1 MKTFKCGQC
10 GGELEERMIDY
21 PISQNGEIII
31 LENVPVNVCRSCSE
45 MWFSS
50 EALSVIDKAASYS
63 EKPRRTK
70 PIFVWSYEEF
80 AVAV

>member
-1 MKTFKCGQC
+1 MKTLKCGQC
-10 GGELEERMIDY
+10 GGESEERMIDY
-21 PISQNGEIII
+21 PISQNGDVII
-31 LENVPVNVCRSCSE
+31 LENVPVNICHSCGE

-50 EALSVIDKAASYS
+50 EALSVIDKAASYT
-63 EKPRRTK
+63 EKPNRTK

>member
-10 GGELEERMIDY
+10 GGELGERMIDY
-21 PISQNGEIII
+21 PINQNGEVII
-31 LENVPVNVCRSCSE
+31 LENVPVNICRHCGE

-50 EALSVIDKAASYS
+50 EAFSVIDKVASYT
-63 EKPRRTK
+63 EKPKRTK
-70 PIFVWSYEEF
+70 PILVWSYEEF